1 MEVEG
6 ESGIVFA
13 YIDEVEYVI
22 LMLNEAFDEEGG
34 GEEGVGVEVASV
46 HVV

>member
-6 ESGIVFA
+6 KSGIILADV
-13 YIDEVEYVI
+13 DEVEYVI

>member
-6 ESGIVFA
+6 ESGIVLA
-13 YIDEVEYVI
+13 DVDKVEHII

-34 GEEGVGVEVASV
+34 GEERVGVEVASV